1 METPSSPTTKPAQK
15 SSDKAR
21 ANPAAPQTRRDKP
34 QRDYSDS
41 DVIHHVYFED
51 NDSFFPPSWL
61 GQDGDQSQRRVSA
74 DSNISHGSADPR
86 DEGQPYGP
94 AEKEHLDWL
103 RLTSSLTQPW
113 KKPPPAQVPRWAR
126 PLG

>member
-51 NDSFFPPSWL
+51 NDS
-61 GQDGDQSQRRVSA
+61 QDGDQSQRRVSA
-74 DSNISHGSADPR
+74 DSTISHGSADPR

-94 AEKEHLDWL
+94 AEKEHLD
-103 RLTSSLTQPW
+103 
-113 KKPPPAQVPRWAR
+113 
-126 PLG
+126 